1 MTIEKI
7 KELVDPW
14 LEKNGRKSI
23 VANVTCGTYEVLDMK
38 TNEKIIFHENHV
50 EVIPFGYTTLLNPDF
65 ESEIL
70 EELYDTIYD
79 LGIYD

>member
-14 LEKNGRKSI
+14 LEKNGCKSI
-23 VANVTCGTYEVLDMK
+23 VANVICGTYEVLDMT
-38 TNEKIIFHENHV
+38 TNEKVIFHKDHV
-50 EVIPFGYTTLLNPDF
+50 EVIPSGYTALLNPDF

-70 EELYDTIYD
+70 DKLYDTIYD